1 MKKLRSMRRLILL
14 LLMMFGVSAVS
25 FAADAP
31 AAKELTVAPA
41 KKTAAQSTK
50 KTKKAA
56 PRKFTGNISSL
67 DTKTGAVTV
76 KGSSEEKNFM
86 TKDAAKD
93 ALERLT
99 TGDRVRVLYSE
110 KDGKAV
116 ATSVRRLKLPQS
128 KSKITA
134 PNAKSTT
141 TDAQRETKEKTKPG
155 T

>member
-1 MKKLRSMRRLILL
+1 MMKMKWARRILL
-14 LLMMFGVSAVS
+14 IPIIMLGVSAGG

-31 AAKELTVAPA
+31 ATKESVAAPA
-41 KKTAAQSTK
+41 KKTGAQSTK
-50 KTKKAA
+50 KTKKAT
-56 PRKFTGNISSL
+56 PRKFTGNISAL
-67 DTKTGAVTV
+67 DNKTGAVAV
-76 KGSSEEKNFM
+76 KGSSDEKNFM

-99 TGDRVRVLYSE
+99 VGDRVRVVYSE

-128 KSKITA
+128 KSKTTA
-134 PNAKSTT
+134 PNAKTTT
-141 TDAQRETKEKTKPG
+141 TDEQKETKEKPKPG